1 MQANAFEKEKLDAA
15 YYAVQSFRVRCLVDS
30 REEILKTGRYSEETL
45 DTMTMDLFDQELR
58 KYLFWA
64 KLKVAPMKWDQ
75 LIAYASETGQK
86 VFDVVQQVY
95 QMKYEGLAFIEEPNG
110 QLSRVSATT
119 ADPSELKPIYDQ
131 VSKIAPHVCSGC
143 GMCAGICPLGCVTVE
158 NGKLAIDEYKCIH
171 CGLCFTACPRSF
183 LPKKLID
190 WLVSHGETAPLDV
203 QIGSYIE
210 AYSAQTKVPEIK
222 AVGQDGGIVTTLL
235 YYAFQKGKIDAA
247 LGAKMG
253 STLWKPEPFII
264 KTKEDT
270 ILAAGTKYANNP
282 TLAALPQLKNFAR
295 VAIVGTPC
303 MMQALRKGDLFK
315 LDAKLKAQIKFKI
328 GIFCM
333 ESFPYE
339 GIVQI
344 AKQLG
349 TSLENAKKMNI
360 NMGKFFITNKDGTVV
375 QAPIKEVNQYARREC
390 HYCYDLTSESADI
403 SVGSIGSPQGWSSV
417 LVRTSAG
424 KELLDGAVADGLI
437 EVKKLTEVQ
446 PGLPLL
452 VKIAGTKSNISNK
465 RILEATEQKK
475 PVPLYK

>member
-1 MQANAFEKEKLDAA
+1 MQANAFDKTKLDAA

-30 REEILKTGRYSEETL
+30 REDILKIGRYSAENL

-58 KYLFWA
+58 KYLCWA

-75 LIAYASETGQK
+75 LVAYAHETGQK

-95 QMKYEGLAFIEEPNG
+95 QMKYEGLATIEELNG
-110 QLSRVSATT
+110 QLSQVAATT
-119 ADPSELKPIYDQ
+119 ADPSELRPIYDQ
-131 VSKIAPHVCSGC
+131 VSKIAPSVCSGC
-143 GMCAGICPLGCVTVE
+143 GMCAGICPIGCVMVE
-158 NGKLAIDEYKCIH
+158 NGKLAIDESKCIH

-183 LPKKLID
+183 LPKKLVD
-190 WLVSHGETAPLDV
+190 WLVSHGEAVPLDV

-210 AYSAQTKVPEIK
+210 AYSAQTKVPDIK

-264 KTKEDT
+264 KTKEDA
-270 ILAAGTKYANNP
+270 ILASGTKYANNP
-282 TLAALPQLKNFAR
+282 TLSALPQLKNFAR

-303 MMQALRKGDLFK
+303 MMQALRKGDIFK
-315 LDAKLKAQIKFKI
+315 LDAKLRDQIKYKI

-349 TSLENAKKMNI
+349 TSLENARKMNI

-375 QAPIKEVNQYARREC
+375 QAPIKEVTQHARKEC

-417 LVRTSAG
+417 LVRTPTG

-437 EVKKLTEVQ
+437 EVKKLAEVQ

-452 VKIAGTKSNISNK
+452 VKIAGTKSSGSAK
-465 RILEATEQKK
+465 RILEATEQKH
-475 PVPLYK
+475 PVPIYK

>member
-1 MQANAFEKEKLDAA
+1 MQANAFEKTKLDAA

-30 REEILKTGRYSEETL
+30 REDILKTGRYSEENL
-45 DTMTMDLFDQELR
+45 DNMTMDLFDQELR
-58 KYLFWA
+58 KYLFWE

-75 LIAYASETGQK
+75 LIAYAGETGQK
-86 VFDVVQQVY
+86 IFDVVQQAY
-95 QMKYEGLAFIEEPNG
+95 QMKYEGLATIEELDG
-110 QLSRVSATT
+110 KLSQVTATK
-119 ADPSELKPIYDQ
+119 ADPSELRPIYEQ
-131 VSKIAPHVCSGC
+131 VTKTSLGACSGC
-143 GMCAGICPLGCVTVE
+143 GICAGICPLGCVTVE
-158 NGKLAIDEYKCIH
+158 NGKVTIDDNKCIH
-171 CGLCFTACPRSF
+171 CGLCFNACPRSF

-190 WLVSHGETAPLDV
+190 WLVSHGEAAPLDV
-203 QIGSYIE
+203 QIGSYME
-210 AYSAQTKVPEIK
+210 VYSAQTKVPEIK

-235 YYAFQKGKIDAA
+235 YYALQKGKIDAA

-264 KTKEDT
+264 KSKEDA

-282 TLAALPQLKNFAR
+282 TLSALPQLKNFPR

-303 MMQALRKGDLFK
+303 MMQALRKGDIFK
-315 LDAKLKAQIKFKI
+315 LDAKLREQIKYKI

-339 GIVQI
+339 GIVTI

-349 TSLENAKKMNI
+349 TSLENAKRMNI
-360 NMGKFFITNKDGTVV
+360 SMGKFFITNKDGSVV
-375 QAPIKEVNQYARREC
+375 QAPIKEVTQHARHEC

-417 LVRTSAG
+417 LIRTPAG
-424 KELLDGAVADGLI
+424 KELFDGAVADGLI

-452 VKIAGTKSNISNK
+452 VKIAGTKISGSNK
-465 RILEATEQKK
+465 RILEAAEQKH